1 MATVWIPPLLREL
14 TGGESQVL
22 ASGNTIR
29 EIIEDLDIHYPGLMA
44 RLCEGDTVRS
54 NISVIVDGVVSQQ
67 TMRES
72 VNETSEIHFIPAIS
86 GGKHESVEILDS

>member
-44 RLCEGDTVRS
+44 R
-54 NISVIVDGVVSQQ
+54 
-67 TMRES
+67 
-72 VNETSEIHFIPAIS
+72 
-86 GGKHESVEILDS
+86 